1 MDNIESYLKRR
12 GFKFYDDEAVDYW
25 HKDGILVYRE
35 DDCWSCQVSSIFD
48 INVGVSDITDVD
60 SVKKAISVMK
70 KLIAK
75 KQHLKD
81 KYRNEWKKYVNKI
94 IGNDEKA

>member
-25 HKDGILVYRE
+25 HKEGILVYR
-35 DDCWSCQVSSIFD
+35 DGDCWQCQASTIFD

-94 IGNDEKA
+94 IGNDEKS